1 MNEGST
7 FDNGPGSGTQTGFA
21 NLPRDFNPLN
31 RTYSGN
37 FVFYRQVSI
46 EFRPK
51 INNYM
56 DNGNKNAMNIF
67 EN

>member
-7 FDNGPGSGTQTGFA
+7 FDNGPGMGTQTGLA
-21 NLPRDFNPLN
+21 NIPRDFNPLN

-37 FVFYRQVSI
+37 LGFRREVSI
-46 EFRPK
+46 DFRPK
-51 INNYM
+51 INNFM
-56 DNGNKNAMNIF
+56 ENGNKNAMNIF